1 MDKIVIANK
10 SDQIEKRKVSYDE
23 GYSFSKM
30 HGLEFLEVSA
40 MSSSNI
46 AAAFEVMARKILIR
60 LDATPLSS
68 QKIPTTQ
75 LEQRKT
81 IKKN

>member
-1 MDKIVIANK
+1 
-10 SDQIEKRKVSYDE
+10 
-23 GYSFSKM
+23 
-30 HGLEFLEVSA
+30 

-46 AAAFEVMARKILIR
+46 AAAFEVMARKILKR

-75 LEQRKT
+75 LEQKKSV
-81 IKKN
+81 KKN